1 MSNKKVILGVSG
13 GVDSSVAALLL
24 QKQGYEV
31 IGVTM
36 KLWRDEDFVTPNLSD
51 STDDAKIV
59 CDKLG
64 IEHHVIDMSD
74 DFKKH
79 VVDYFINSYAD
90 CKTPNPCVECNRFL
104 KFGKMFEV
112 ADQFGA
118 EFISTGHYAR
128 VGYDENMSRYVI
140 KKSAAGK
147 KDQTYVLYVIEQ
159 SKLSR
164 VLFPL
169 GDFENKD
176 SIRLVAQ
183 ENGLLTAR
191 KRDSQEICFIPNNDT
206 RGFID
211 KYIQPKQGNIV
222 NANGKILG
230 RHNGIAHYTLGQRKG
245 MGISS
250 PEPIFVTELD
260 KKSNTV
266 FVGSNDDLFTTELY
280 AEKVNWH
287 IIDELNAPLKVKAKI
302 RYSASEA
309 PATVYPEKDGVKV
322 VFDTPQRAVTRGQ
335 SVVFYIGDILAGG
348 GEIC

>member
-1 MSNKKVILGVSG
+1 M
-13 GVDSSVAALLL
+13 DSSVAALLL

-36 KLWRDEDFVTPNLSD
+36 KLWRDEDFATPNSSD
-51 STDDAKIV
+51 STEDAKIV
-59 CDKLG
+59 CEKLG
-64 IEHHVIDMSD
+64 IEHHVVDMSNE
-74 DFKKH
+74 FKKY
-79 VVDYFINSYAD
+79 VVDYFIDSYKN

-118 EFISTGHYAR
+118 EFVSTGHYAR
-128 VGYDENMSRYVI
+128 VGYDENLSRYVI

-147 KDQTYVLYVIEQ
+147 KDQTYVLYVIDQ
-159 SKLSR
+159 TKLSR

-176 SIRLVAQ
+176 SIRQIAQ

-211 KYIQPKQGNIV
+211 KYIPPKSGNIV
-222 NANGKILG
+222 NADGKMLG
-230 RHNGIAHYTLGQRKG
+230 CHNGIAHYTLGQRKG

-250 PEPIFVTELD
+250 SEPIFVTKLD

-266 FVGSNDDLFTTELY
+266 VVGSNNDLFVSELY
-280 AEKVNWH
+280 ARNVNWH
-287 IIDELNAPLKVKAKI
+287 IINELNAPLRVEAKI
-302 RYSASEA
+302 RYSACEA
-309 PATVYPEKDGVKV
+309 PATVYPEKGRVKV
-322 VFDTPQRAVTRGQ
+322 IFENPQRAVTPGQ
-335 SVVFYIGDILAGG
+335 SVVFYIGDVLAGG
-348 GEIC
+348 GIIC

>member
-36 KLWRDEDFVTPNLSD
+36 KLWRDEDFVTPNSSD

-64 IEHHVIDMSD
+64 IEHHEIDMSD

-118 EFISTGHYAR
+118 EFVSTGHYAR

-245 MGISS
+245 MGISY
-250 PEPIFVTELD
+250 PEPIFVTKLD

-266 FVGSNDDLFTTELY
+266 VVGSNDDLFTEQLY
-280 AEKVNWH
+280 AKNVNWH
-287 IIDELNAPLKVKAKI
+287 IMDKLNAPLRVSAKV
-302 RYSASEA
+302 RYSAKEV
-309 PATVYPEKDGVKV
+309 PAVVYPENGKVKV
-322 VFDTPQRAVTRGQ
+322 VFDVPQRAVTPGQ
-335 SVVFYIGDILAGG
+335 SVVFYVDDVLAGG